1 MLTLPW
7 EKKRADSLSLVLTCF
22 YCVLAWFLGAKRAQN
37 CAKRARNP
45 AIPAQKKKCWRW
57 PAKCM
62 FLIEFVLLKGG
73 CQETPYKL
81 VWIFCGWIQLL
92 PWNRLGISK
101 LRFRLQWWMYIV
113 SLMCIFCFCNCARR
127 RWNVF
132 VLCNNSFTRSPP
144 DQCRRMLKLLHQE
157 WWTVLFMFMGHRFFS
172 QNISGHRYFS
182 DADPG
187 QHAPGHT
194 QVPISFLCVI
204 LCMYCI
210 HPIWSILWRL
220 VLETFP
226 VVPEIGRQMWSHRL
240 LLLKHSLIR
249 RCQSWYMMVHRFVFL
264 HYKWSF
270 WVVASL
276 CRISVFAFVR
286 THCLLRN

>member
-45 AIPAQKKKCWRW
+45 AIPAQKKK
-57 PAKCM
+57 
-62 FLIEFVLLKGG
+62 VLEMTCKMHVFDWG
-73 CQETPYKL
+73 CFAQGRMSRDSLQTGLDLLRLNTTASMEPPGDIKAQ
-81 VWIFCGWIQLL
+81 IQASMVDVYCV
-92 PWNRLGISK
+92 N
-101 LRFRLQWWMYIV
+101 V
-113 SLMCIFCFCNCARR
+113 HFCFCNCARR

-172 QNISGHRYFS
+172 QNISGHKYFS

-210 HPIWSILWRL
+210 HPLWSILRRL